1 MVKKTEE
8 KHERSRREGE
18 ERSRLDRG
26 RLLPYNANRF
36 LSKIERDVVYTVFLE
51 HPILNQGNRGLN
63 LFVGRRT

>member
-1 MVKKTEE
+1 VVKKTEE

-51 HPILNQGNRGLN
+51 HIILN
-63 LFVGRRT
+63 

>member
-1 MVKKTEE
+1 VVKKTEE
-8 KHERSRREGE
+8 KHERSRREGEERREKRE

-51 HPILNQGNRGLN
+51 HIILN
-63 LFVGRRT
+63 